1 MHRFLIGFN
10 LQCMPT
16 QNSVSLSVPHVE
28 QLDLL
33 VSFGLNYTEP
43 GDCSQVNMLYDGG
56 LVIKVEVIFFFL
68 GQWVGV
74 FFFLK
79 QLKLRWI

>member
-1 MHRFLIGFN
+1 MYADTKF
-10 LQCMPT
+10 C
-16 QNSVSLSVPHVE
+16 LSVPHVE

-56 LVIKVEVIFFFL
+56 LVIKVEVIFFF
-68 GQWVGV
+68 
-74 FFFLK
+74 F
-79 QLKLRWI
+79 

>member
-1 MHRFLIGFN
+1 
-10 LQCMPT
+10 MPT

-56 LVIKVEVIFFFL
+56 LVIKVEVIFFFFRPM
-68 GQWVGV
+68 GGC
-74 FFFLK
+74 FFFSKTVEVKVDLT
-79 QLKLRWI
+79 